1 MNDTA
6 NLEKVSGLML
16 VSQTVERLADILG
29 QKEQQCGEVSAGILD
44 VLAKSNIEELP
55 HEQLQNLD
63 QVQQCLLDISNFL
76 RGLGTYAI
84 TAELTKD
91 DLELV
96 ISNLMLHD
104 LKTMLRGEHWGLED
118 LVLHDRDENGEI
130 LLF

>member
-1 MNDTA
+1 M
-6 NLEKVSGLML
+6 
-16 VSQTVERLADILG
+16 
-29 QKEQQCGEVSAGILD
+29 
-44 VLAKSNIEELP
+44 LAKSNIEELP